1 MEKDKRY
8 KIRMIGNNCMPER
21 SQAFNYEKRVI
32 MLDGMTKYY
41 ITCKDWTRA
50 RAGVIRA
57 IRKEQRR
64 YTVAYTVGITNNTT
78 RVLFTRDLY
87 TFDRYD
93 LIHLLDI
100 YKALKEKKTGLDNIK
115 PVLIKLK
122 VEE

>member
-1 MEKDKRY
+1 MKSNKRY
-8 KIRMIGNNCMPER
+8 KIRMIGNNYIPER
-21 SQAFNYEKRVI
+21 SRAFNYEKRVI
-32 MLDGMTKYY
+32 MLD
-41 ITCKDWTRA
+41 D
-50 RAGVIRA
+50 VIRA

-64 YTVAYTVGITNNTT
+64 YTVAYTVGITNNTGC
-78 RVLFTRDLY
+78 VLFTRDLY

-100 YKALKEKKTGLDNIK
+100 YKALKERIGLNDIK

>member
-100 YKALKEKKTGLDNIK
+100 YKALKEKKNRFR
-115 PVLIKLK
+115 
-122 VEE
+122 

>member
-100 YKALKEKKTGLDNIK
+100 YKALKEKKKNRFR
-115 PVLIKLK
+115 
-122 VEE
+122 